1 MLLKNL
7 FIKILINFFLFI
19 KTAEIALKLPT
30 NTAVVEGEK
39 LTIHCLVIGT
49 DPIIVWTVGM
59 YFVVYL
65 WSGYEFFFNFGY
77 L

>member
-1 MLLKNL
+1 ME
-7 FIKILINFFLFI
+7 FSFSVQI
-19 KTAEIALKLPT
+19 AEIALKLPT

-59 YFVVYL
+59 YFIVCL
-65 WSGYEFFFNFGY
+65 W
-77 L
+77 